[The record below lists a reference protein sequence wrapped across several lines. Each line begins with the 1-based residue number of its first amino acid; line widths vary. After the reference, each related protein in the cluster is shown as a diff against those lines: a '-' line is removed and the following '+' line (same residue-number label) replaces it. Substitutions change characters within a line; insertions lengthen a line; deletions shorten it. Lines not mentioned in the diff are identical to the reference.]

1 MVAPHM
7 PPGELIQKAIYW
19 GENPDQSPWD
29 RGDVNGIH
37 MFHELT
43 GDDPGQH
50 HLRIVSS
57 TVVDG
62 VTARVFRRKIVVGP
76 WEEVT

>member
-1 MVAPHM
+1 M
-7 PPGELIQKAIYW
+7 PPGEFTQRAVYW
-19 GENPDQSPWD
+19 GENPDQRPWD
-29 RGDVNGIH
+29 RGEEGVH